1 MSGDNMFWKRI
12 TLFRL
17 LGFAV
22 RIDAS
27 WIVIA
32 LLVTWSLAAGL
43 FPEQYPNL
51 PPVTYW
57 TMGILGA
64 FGLFFSIIFH
74 EFAHS
79 LVARKYDIPISGI
92 TLFIFGGVAEM
103 EKEPKTP
110 RAEFLMAIAGPIA
123 SLFLGIVFWII
134 GTLLEGAGVSMPV
147 YGVLKYLGLINA
159 ILAVFNMIPA
169 FPLDGGRVFRSI
181 LWHKSGDIQ
190 KATKKASRY
199 GSGFGTAFMIAG
211 AFFLITGN
219 IISGIWWILI
229 GVFLK
234 NASFASYQQVLLKSS
249 LENQPISRF
258 MVTEPISVPSTITV
272 RGLVEDYF
280 YKHHHKLFPV
290 VDGEILQGVIELK
303 DVKRIAP
310 DKWDTVPVANIMQ
323 KLSHENTVPET
334 MDAMGALARLQKLK
348 RSRVLV
354 ISTNGQLLGILTL
367 KDMLDYFT
375 MKTDLE
381 RS

>member
-1 MSGDNMFWKRI
+1 MFWKRI

-43 FPEQYPNL
+43 FPEQYPDL
-51 PPVTYW
+51 PPITYW
-57 TMGILGA
+57 TMGVLGA

-258 MVTEPISVPSTITV
+258 MITEPISVPSTITV
-272 RGLVEDYF
+272 RELVEDYF

-303 DVKRIAP
+303 DVKQVAP

-323 KLSHENTVPET
+323 KLSQENTVPET

-354 ISTNGQLLGILTL
+354 ISTGGQLLGILTL

>member
-1 MSGDNMFWKRI
+1 MFWKRI

-43 FPEQYPNL
+43 FPEQYPDL
-51 PPVTYW
+51 PPITYW
-57 TMGILGA
+57 TMGVLGA

-258 MVTEPISVPSTITV
+258 MITEPISVPSTITV
-272 RGLVEDYF
+272 RELVEDYF

-354 ISTNGQLLGILTL
+354 ISTGGQLLGILTL

>member
-1 MSGDNMFWKRI
+1 MFWKRI

-43 FPEQYPNL
+43 FPEQYPDL
-51 PPVTYW
+51 PPITYW
-57 TMGILGA
+57 TMGVLGA

-258 MVTEPISVPSTITV
+258 MITEPISVPSTITV
-272 RGLVEDYF
+272 RELVEDYF

-354 ISTNGQLLGILTL
+354 ISTGGQLLGILTL

-375 MKTDLE
+375 MKAELE

>member
-1 MSGDNMFWKRI
+1 MFWKRI

-43 FPEQYPNL
+43 FPEQYPDL
-51 PPVTYW
+51 PPITYW
-57 TMGILGA
+57 TMGVLGA

-134 GTLLEGAGVSMPV
+134 GTLLEGVGVSMPV

-258 MVTEPISVPSTITV
+258 MITEPISVPSTITV
-272 RGLVEDYF
+272 RELVEDYF

-303 DVKRIAP
+303 DVKQVAP

-354 ISTNGQLLGILTL
+354 ISTGGQLLGILTL

-375 MKTDLE
+375 MKAELE

>member
-1 MSGDNMFWKRI
+1 MFWKRI

-43 FPEQYPNL
+43 FPEQYPDL

-57 TMGILGA
+57 TMGVLGA

-323 KLSHENTVPET
+323 KLSQENTVPET

>member
-1 MSGDNMFWKRI
+1 MFWKRI

-43 FPEQYPNL
+43 FPGQYPDL
-51 PPVTYW
+51 PPITYW

-123 SLFLGIVFWII
+123 SLFLGIVFWIT
-134 GTLLEGAGVSMPV
+134 GTLLEGAGVSIPV
-147 YGVLKYLGLINA
+147 YGVFKYLGLINA

-181 LWHKSGDIQ
+181 LWHRSGDIQ

-219 IISGIWWILI
+219 IVGGIWWILI
-229 GVFLK
+229 GMFLK
-234 NASFASYQQVLLKSS
+234 NASYASYQQVLLKSS
-249 LENQPISRF
+249 LENRPISRF
-258 MVTEPISVPSTITV
+258 MVTEPISVPSTVTV
-272 RGLVEDYF
+272 RELVEGYF

-290 VDGEILQGVIELK
+290 VDGERLQGVIELK
-303 DVKRIAP
+303 DVKRVAP
-310 DKWDTVPVANIMQ
+310 DKWDTLSVANIMQ
-323 KLSHENTVPET
+323 KLSQKNTVPET
-334 MDAMGALARLQKLK
+334 MDAMEALARLQKLK

>member
-1 MSGDNMFWKRI
+1 MFWKRI

-43 FPEQYPNL
+43 FPEQYPDL
-51 PPVTYW
+51 PPGIYW
-57 TMGILGA
+57 TMGLLGA

-74 EFAHS
+74 EFSHS

-123 SLFLGIVFWII
+123 SLFLGIVFWIT
-134 GTLLEGAGVSMPV
+134 GTLLEGAGSSITL
-147 YGVLKYLGLINA
+147 YGVLKYLGLINV

-181 LWHKSGDIQ
+181 LWHRSGDIQ
-190 KATKKASRY
+190 KATEKASRY

-211 AFFLITGN
+211 AFFFITGN
-219 IISGIWWILI
+219 IIGGIWWVLI
-229 GVFLK
+229 GMFLK
-234 NASFASYQQVLLKSS
+234 NASFSSYQQVLLKRS
-249 LENQPISRF
+249 LEDQPVTRF
-258 MVTEPISVPSTITV
+258 MVIDPISVPSAVTV
-272 RGLVEDYF
+272 RRLVEDYF
-280 YKHHHKLFPV
+280 YQHHHKLFPV

-303 DVKRIAP
+303 DVKRVAP

-323 KLSHENTVPET
+323 KLSRENTVPET
-334 MDAMGALARLQKLK
+334 MDAMEALARLQKLR

-354 ISTNGQLLGILTL
+354 ISTDGQLLGILTL

-375 MKTDLE
+375 MKPDLE

>member
-1 MSGDNMFWKRI
+1 MFWKRI

-43 FPEQYPNL
+43 FPEQYPDL
-51 PPVTYW
+51 PPITYW
-57 TMGILGA
+57 TMGVLGA

-79 LVARKYDIPISGI
+79 LVTRKYDIPISGI

-249 LENQPISRF
+249 LENQLISRF
-258 MVTEPISVPSTITV
+258 MITEPISVPSTITV
-272 RGLVEDYF
+272 RELVEDYF

-303 DVKRIAP
+303 DVKQVAP

-354 ISTNGQLLGILTL
+354 ISTGGQLLGILTL

-375 MKTDLE
+375 MKAELE

>member
-1 MSGDNMFWKRI
+1 MFWKRI

-22 RIDAS
+22 RIDTS

-43 FPEQYPNL
+43 FPEQYPDL

-57 TMGILGA
+57 TMGVLGA

-134 GTLLEGAGVSMPV
+134 GTLLEGAGVSIPV

-323 KLSHENTVPET
+323 KLSQENTVPET

-354 ISTNGQLLGILTL
+354 ISTGGQLLGILTL

>member
-1 MSGDNMFWKRI
+1 MFWKRI

>member
-1 MSGDNMFWKRI
+1 MFWKRI

-43 FPEQYPNL
+43 FPEQYPDL
-51 PPVTYW
+51 PPITYW
-57 TMGILGA
+57 TMGVLGA

-249 LENQPISRF
+249 LENQLISRF
-258 MVTEPISVPSTITV
+258 MITEPISVPSTITV
-272 RGLVEDYF
+272 RELVEDYF

-303 DVKRIAP
+303 DVKQVAP

-354 ISTNGQLLGILTL
+354 ISTGGQLLGILTL

-375 MKTDLE
+375 MKAELE

>member
-1 MSGDNMFWKRI
+1 MFWKRI

-43 FPEQYPNL
+43 FPEQYPDL
-51 PPVTYW
+51 PPITYW
-57 TMGILGA
+57 TMGVLGA

-219 IISGIWWILI
+219 IIGGIWWILI

-258 MVTEPISVPSTITV
+258 MVTEPISVPSTITI

-354 ISTNGQLLGILTL
+354 ISTGGQLLGILTL

>member
-1 MSGDNMFWKRI
+1 MFWKRI

-43 FPEQYPNL
+43 FPEQYPDL

-57 TMGILGA
+57 TMGVLGA

-219 IISGIWWILI
+219 IIGGIWWILI

-272 RGLVEDYF
+272 RELVEDYF

-323 KLSHENTVPET
+323 KLSQENTVPET

>member
-1 MSGDNMFWKRI
+1 MFWKRI

-43 FPEQYPNL
+43 FPEQYPDL
-51 PPVTYW
+51 QPVTYW
-57 TMGILGA
+57 TMGVLGA

-134 GTLLEGAGVSMPV
+134 GTLLEGAGVSIPV

-219 IISGIWWILI
+219 IIGGIWWILI

-323 KLSHENTVPET
+323 KLSQENTVPET

-354 ISTNGQLLGILTL
+354 ISTGGQLLGILTL

>member
-1 MSGDNMFWKRI
+1 MFWKRI

-43 FPEQYPNL
+43 FPEKYPDL
-51 PPVTYW
+51 PPITYW
-57 TMGILGA
+57 TMGVLGA

-249 LENQPISRF
+249 LENQLISRF
-258 MVTEPISVPSTITV
+258 MITEPISVPSTITV
-272 RGLVEDYF
+272 RELVEDYF

-303 DVKRIAP
+303 DVKQVAP

-354 ISTNGQLLGILTL
+354 ISTGGQLLGILTL

-375 MKTDLE
+375 MKAELE

>member
-1 MSGDNMFWKRI
+1 MFWKRI

-43 FPEQYPNL
+43 FPEQYPDL
-51 PPVTYW
+51 PPSTYW

-74 EFAHS
+74 EFSHS

-123 SLFLGIVFWII
+123 SLFLGIVFWIT
-134 GTLLEGAGVSMPV
+134 GTLLEGVGVSIPV
-147 YGVLKYLGLINA
+147 YGVLKYLGLINV

-181 LWHKSGDIQ
+181 LWHRSGDLQ
-190 KATKKASRY
+190 KATEKASRY

-211 AFFLITGN
+211 AFFFITGN
-219 IISGIWWILI
+219 IIGGIWWVLI
-229 GVFLK
+229 GMFLK

-249 LENQPISRF
+249 LENQPVIRF
-258 MVTEPISVPSTITV
+258 MVIDPVSVSSTLTV

-290 VDGEILQGVIELK
+290 VDGEILQGVVELK
-303 DVKRIAP
+303 DVKRVAP
-310 DKWDTVPVANIMQ
+310 DKWDTVSVANIMQ
-323 KLSHENTVPET
+323 KLSRENTVPET
-334 MDAMGALARLQKLK
+334 MDAMEALARLQKLR

-354 ISTNGQLLGILTL
+354 ISTDGQLLGILTL

>member
-1 MSGDNMFWKRI
+1 MFWKRI

-43 FPEQYPNL
+43 FPEQYPDL

-57 TMGILGA
+57 TMGVLGA

-134 GTLLEGAGVSMPV
+134 GTLLEGAGVSIPV

-323 KLSHENTVPET
+323 KLSQENTVPET

>member
-27 WIVIA
+27 WLVIA

-43 FPEQYPNL
+43 FPEQYPDL
-51 PPVTYW
+51 PPITYW
-57 TMGILGA
+57 TMCVLGA

-79 LVARKYDIPISGI
+79 LVTRKYDIPISGI

-249 LENQPISRF
+249 LENQLISRF
-258 MVTEPISVPSTITV
+258 MITEPISVPSTITV
-272 RGLVEDYF
+272 RELVEDYF

-303 DVKRIAP
+303 DVKQVAP

-354 ISTNGQLLGILTL
+354 ISTGGQLLGILTL

-375 MKTDLE
+375 MTAELE